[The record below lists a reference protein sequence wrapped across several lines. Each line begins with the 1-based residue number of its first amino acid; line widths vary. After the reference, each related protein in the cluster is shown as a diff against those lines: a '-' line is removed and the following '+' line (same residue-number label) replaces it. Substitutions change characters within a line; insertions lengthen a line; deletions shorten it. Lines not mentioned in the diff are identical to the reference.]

1 MKSKGLHSEEC
12 QDVTPPKVFQAA
24 PLTETSKKKIKI
36 SSRCR
41 PVRSVDNTPNEANIT
56 ANISDQANLS
66 VRCPSSEDKK
76 KKSVTYS
83 VRYPVACER
92 NAKRHT
98 SHGNDVSKRGRW
110 SEVRNEYPTARN
122 PVKNKTTG
130 SPLCVNSY
138 TPSARA
144 QNSVTEIF
152 HQLILNYPALPTR
165 LHPV

>member
-1 MKSKGLHSEEC
+1 MSRLRKFSKLLPSPRRPRKKLKSVPGVGQCDLLTTLPMRQILQLIFLIRPIFRS
-12 QDVTPPKVFQAA
+12 DA
-24 PLTETSKKKIKI
+24 PAQRT
-36 SSRCR
+36 
-41 PVRSVDNTPNEANIT
+41 
-56 ANISDQANLS
+56 
-66 VRCPSSEDKK
+66 KK

-98 SHGNDVSKRGRW
+98 SHGNDVSKRGGW
-110 SEVRNEYPTARN
+110 SEVTNEYPTARN

-130 SPLCVNSY
+130 SPLCVNSC

-144 QNSVTEIF
+144 QNSVTDIF
-152 HQLILNYPALPTR
+152 HHLILNYPALPTR

>member
-24 PLTETSKKKIKI
+24 PLTETSKQKIKI

-76 KKSVTYS
+76 KKALRTLYV
-83 VRYPVACER
+83 
-92 NAKRHT
+92 
-98 SHGNDVSKRGRW
+98 
-110 SEVRNEYPTARN
+110 
-122 PVKNKTTG
+122 
-130 SPLCVNSY
+130 
-138 TPSARA
+138 TPSPAKGMQNVTHHMETMSARGEGGA
-144 QNSVTEIF
+144 RSQTSI
-152 HQLILNYPALPTR
+152 QR
-165 LHPV
+165 LVIQ